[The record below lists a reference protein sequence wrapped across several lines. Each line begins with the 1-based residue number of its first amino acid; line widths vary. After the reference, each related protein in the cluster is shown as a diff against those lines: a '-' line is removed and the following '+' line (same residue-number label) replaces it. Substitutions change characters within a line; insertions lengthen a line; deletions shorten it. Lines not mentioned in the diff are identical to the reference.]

1 MLKDRIIEIV
11 NTLIY
16 LTDCNILT
24 WQEENSN
31 SLSRNYKRKMLAQGE
46 DGTAYELEIKFTLK
60 IDSWDLEDD
69 ASLWIK
75 NNNLPDNMMLV
86 TSFRSDKQT
95 LKLRDSILKNFCQD
109 MKPSIEQVED
119 TLSEIAKGISI
130 TEFREGRLNKI
141 LN

>member
-11 NTLIY
+11 NTLTY
-16 LTDCNILT
+16 LTDRNILN

-31 SLSRNYKRKMLAQGE
+31 SFSRNYKRKMLAQGE
-46 DGTAYELEIKFTLK
+46 DGTRYELEIKFILRN
-60 IDSWDLEDD
+60 DDWELEDD

-75 NNNLPDNMMLV
+75 NENLPDSMMLI
-86 TSFRSDKQT
+86 TPFRSDKQT
-95 LKLRDSILKNFCQD
+95 LKLRDSILKNFCTD